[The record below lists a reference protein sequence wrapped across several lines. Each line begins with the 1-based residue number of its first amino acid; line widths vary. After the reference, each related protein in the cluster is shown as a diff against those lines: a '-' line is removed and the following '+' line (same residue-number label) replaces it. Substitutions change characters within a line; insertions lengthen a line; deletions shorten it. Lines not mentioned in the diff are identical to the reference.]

1 MKAMCNKEFSKPEES
16 SRPFDAKRAGFIL
29 GEGSGIL
36 VLEELEHAKKRN
48 AKIYAEVVSFGCSSK
63 FRIVWERTL
72 SISQVT
78 ASI

>member
-1 MKAMCNKEFSKPEES
+1 MCNKEFNTPEES

-63 FRIVWERTL
+63 L
-72 SISQVT
+72 L
-78 ASI
+78 